1 MFTKTLLDRAKPELL
16 AALNT
21 QMDEYPSIAE
31 SVVKHL
37 DSLYLVNQMTI
48 EYWIDCKSLWMQT
61 TGILSDHPWDF
72 FEED

>member
-1 MFTKTLLDRAKPELL
+1 MLKTLLEQAKPELL

-37 DSLYLVNQMTI
+37 EAFLRQLKFQ
-48 EYWIDCKSLWMQT
+48 
-61 TGILSDHPWDF
+61 LSKK
-72 FEED
+72 